1 MDQKD
6 REQNIYK
13 VTIVG
18 SVVNLLLLLL
28 KFIAGWMGKSAA
40 MMADAVHSLSD
51 FATDI
56 IVIGFVRVSSKP
68 QDDNH
73 EYGHGKYETFATLI
87 IAVMLLVVG
96 LGIFYDAG
104 IKIVTF
110 ARGGTLQE
118 PMPIAFIAAV
128 ASVASKEILFR
139 YTLAEGRK
147 LNSQAVIANAWHH
160 RSDAFSSVGTMLG
173 IGGAILLG
181 GRWTVLDPIAALVVS
196 VLIVKVAVQLI
207 KPSMDELL
215 EKSLPDSV
223 EKEITDI
230 ILNFDGVS
238 SPHNL
243 RTRRIGNKYAID
255 VHIRMRGDIT
265 LDEAHDKATKIEHAL
280 KDRYG
285 TGTYVGIHMEP
296 NK

>member
-110 ARGGTLQE
+110 AWGGTLQE

-181 GRWTVLDPIAALVVS
+181 GKWTVLDPIAALVVS
-196 VLIVKVAVQLI
+196 ILIVKVAVQLI

-223 EKEITDI
+223 EKEIIDI
-230 ILNFDGVS
+230 ILKVDGVS